1 MKRAHLFSL
10 TLAALLSL
18 TACGKSAQ
26 PIAEAAPKTR
36 TVLNT
41 LTVETFAGDVT
52 IASKTEYLYDDQGLM
67 TEIVAYT
74 NGEETSRTAVENN
87 EYGEP
92 IRQTAIS
99 GGVTTVT
106 ESERTYD
113 ENGTLLNTVDTV
125 TRDGNVTDIR
135 EYSYN
140 ADGKPLHAVFT
151 SLGENAYTTS
161 NTYEYDDSGRQTAV
175 LQESNV
181 YTARTETEYDESGR
195 ALRTVSTNADGQ
207 VTSYSEFTY
216 AEDGTVTQAAYS
228 ADGTP
233 MGCTLTTQDAQG
245 NPLTVETYTGD
256 TLMMRMTYTY
266 ITVPAFR

>member
-1 MKRAHLFSL
+1 MKRSKLFSL

-36 TVLNT
+36 TVLNI
-41 LTVETFAGDVT
+41 LTIETFAGDVT
-52 IASKTEYLYDDQGLM
+52 IANKTEYLYDDQGLM
-67 TEIVAYT
+67 SEIIAYT
-74 NGEETSRTAVENN
+74 NGAETSRAAVENN

-99 GGVTTVT
+99 GSVTTVT
-106 ESERTYD
+106 ESKRTYD
-113 ENGTLLNTVDTV
+113 ETGTLLNTVDTA
-125 TRDGNVTDIR
+125 TRDGDLTDIR
-135 EYSYN
+135 EYTYN
-140 ADGKPLHAVFT
+140 PDGTIAKAVFT
-151 SLGENAYTTS
+151 TLGENGYTAS
-161 NTYEYDDSGRQTAV
+161 NTYEYDEEGRQTAV
-175 LQESNV
+175 IRESNG

-195 ALRTVSTNADGQ
+195 ALRTVSANADGQ
-207 VTSYSEFTY
+207 VTTYSEFTY
-216 AEDGTVTQAAYS
+216 AEDSTVTQAAYS

-233 MGCTLTTQDAQG
+233 MGHTLTTQDAQG

-256 TLMMRMTYTY
+256 TLMMRMTYIY